1 LTVSVDM
8 VRELTIKP
16 YEFNKELP
24 MVNALNSGINAVKNP
39 VLESDLLR
47 SEKKQN
53 TSDSSK
59 EVSKVEKLKKSVE
72 SGEYKLDM
80 EKTAKALLEF

>member
-1 LTVSVDM
+1 
-8 VRELTIKP
+8 
-16 YEFNKELP
+16 
-24 MVNALNSGINAVKNP
+24 MVNAINSGIATVKSQT
-39 VLESDLLR
+39 LENDVSK

-53 TSDSSK
+53 TTESSK
-59 EVSKVEKLKKSVE
+59 EVSKVEKLKKSIE

>member
-1 LTVSVDM
+1 
-8 VRELTIKP
+8 
-16 YEFNKELP
+16 
-24 MVNALNSGINAVKNP
+24 MVNALNSGINAVKNSA
-39 VLESDLLR
+39 LESDLLR

-53 TSDSSK
+53 AGDSSK
-59 EVSKVEKLKKSVE
+59 EVSKVEKLKKSIE